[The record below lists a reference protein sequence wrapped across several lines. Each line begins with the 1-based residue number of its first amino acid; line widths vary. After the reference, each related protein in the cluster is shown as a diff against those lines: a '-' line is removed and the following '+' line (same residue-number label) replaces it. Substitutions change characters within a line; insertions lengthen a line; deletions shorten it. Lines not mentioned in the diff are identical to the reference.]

1 MEAAGVE
8 LSGEHDFTLAAT
20 TPEEELEHQTLGD
33 GARSEQLAQ
42 FFSGVGFDFR
52 LGVYF
57 VRKPI
62 IKTSG
67 FVTEKGTMGNP
78 SRNKQTSRECAAVG
92 SVEVHQSRM
101 TRTIPSLHRHL
112 S

>member
-20 TPEEELEHQTLGD
+20 SPEEELEGQTLGN

-52 LGVYF
+52 LGIF
-57 VRKPI
+57 RPQTNHQNLRLRHREGGAQWAIRPEINKPA
-62 IKTSG
+62 
-67 FVTEKGTMGNP
+67 ENA
-78 SRNKQTSRECAAVG
+78 Q
-92 SVEVHQSRM
+92 Q
-101 TRTIPSLHRHL
+101 LDQ
-112 S
+112 